1 MKIDKLRQLVNSHT
15 IVRASLYPMLATRR
29 AFLKKKHSLQ
39 MEPINNLRAMLHG
52 DIVVRLDDLKGIFTV
67 DPRSDLFSR
76 VMIGGNY
83 EPKLIQMITRY
94 IDKKRDVIDVGA
106 NVGFYTI
113 FLAKTV
119 EKGRILA
126 VEPTSNALKR
136 LRRNIEMNDVGNKV
150 EIFEGVAS
158 KIIGLTKINTIIGKE
173 EYSSLGK
180 MKHSSID
187 GEKSAL
193 VEVMSTTL
201 DALVEEKSL
210 DPGFLKVDVEGA
222 EHLVFQGAQRI
233 LSENRPVILSELSDA
248 LLKENG
254 ASAKEVIDMIKK
266 HDYDVIDPITPAS
279 IPGSKLYGDILCFPK
294 EMKARI

>member
-1 MKIDKLRQLVNSHT
+1 
-15 IVRASLYPMLATRR
+15 MLATRR

-39 MEPINNLRAMLHG
+39 MEPINNLRAILHG
-52 DIVVRLDDLKGIFTV
+52 DIVVRLDDFKGIFTV

-106 NVGFYTI
+106 NVGFFTI
-113 FLAKTV
+113 ALAKTV

-136 LRRNIEMNDVGNKV
+136 LRQNIEMNDVGNKV

-158 KIIGLTKINTIIGKE
+158 NIIGLTKINTIIGKE

-180 MKHSSID
+180 MKHFSID

-201 DALVEEKSL
+201 DALVEEKAL

-254 ASAKEVIDMIKK
+254 ASAKEIIDMLKK
-266 HDYDVIDPITPAS
+266 HDYDVFDPLTPS
-279 IPGSKLYGDILCFPK
+279 IAPRSKLYGDILCFPK
-294 EMKARI
+294 EMKARIED